1 MGLLRE
7 GGEAG
12 AMLQRAPPLRV
23 EVTWDGGVAVVMLTG
38 DLDITSEPGLTERL
52 MKVAQAHP
60 ERVVLDLGGLEFV
73 DVAGGRALDRAYT
86 ALEAGRPVI
95 VRWPR
100 PSARRVLRLGGFMG
114 G

>member
-1 MGLLRE
+1 
-7 GGEAG
+7 
-12 AMLQRAPPLRV
+12 MLQRAPPLRV

-38 DLDITSEPGLTERL
+38 ELDITGERGLTERL
-52 MKVAQAHP
+52 IKVAHARP

-73 DVAGGRALDRAYT
+73 DVAGGRALDRAYV
-86 ALEAGRPVI
+86 ALEAECPVI

-100 PSARRVLRLGGFMG
+100 PSARKVFQLGGFMG